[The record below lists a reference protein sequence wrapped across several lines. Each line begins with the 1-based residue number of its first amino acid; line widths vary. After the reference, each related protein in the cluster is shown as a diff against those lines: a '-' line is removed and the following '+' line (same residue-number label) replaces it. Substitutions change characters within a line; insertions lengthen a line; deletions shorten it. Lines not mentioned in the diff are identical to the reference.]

1 MSKNSNTLPPKGI
14 LRNSHSSKKD
24 NAKDKCSLPTT
35 GAGTLLDEGR
45 ARFDEMNILETH
57 HPGVYLWI
65 CSKYNLICYSTFS
78 SKIIIKYFIHRGQ
91 RLRPHEN

>member
-35 GAGTLLDEGR
+35 GAGTLLDQGR

-57 HPGVYLWI
+57 HPGVYLQYALNI
-65 CSKYNLICYSTFS
+65 GSFSIQLNSMLFTLHYYNEIFYS
-78 SKIIIKYFIHRGQ
+78 
-91 RLRPHEN
+91 